1 MFLRCTPRVKDGK
14 EHRYWNIVENRRGS
28 SGQVIQRQVLYLGEI
43 NDSQKAAWCR
53 CIEVFEEPRGEW
65 CQVALFPE
73 DRQAP
78 ELAQEVVQLGAVRV
92 GESNPGRAQ
101 TGGLATSRRRD

>member
-1 MFLRCTPRVKDGK
+1 MFLRCTLRVKDGK
-14 EHRYWNIVENRRGS
+14 QHRYWNIVENRRGS

-78 ELAQEVVQLGAVRV
+78 EKVPPDTIRLAALRKLRCTGT
-92 GESNPGRAQ
+92 GSRAC
-101 TGGLATSRRRD
+101 SFE